1 MREEHRTIK
10 KDCSLNHSWFTLGDS
25 YLLWELSFP
34 TYITGEA
41 EVQNVWSG
49 QEPGSGAQLPGFES
63 PPDDP
68 GSLHCTVWISSS
80 VKQGRCED
88 ECVDIFAARW
98 QWGVMSTVWVL
109 ALLTRMFFEV
119 PSDSQFFISA
129 SSDLLWPQIF
139 RERPIFILFYNMKV
153 TANILFKENKRYFS
167 GFSLQ

>member
-1 MREEHRTIK
+1 MREEHWTIK

-41 EVQNVWSG
+41 EVHSVWCVEWSRAQVRSPATWVRIPTRWPWVTSLYCVNFLLSKTEALWEWMCG
-49 QEPGSGAQLPGFES
+49 YPCSKVAVRCNEYCVRVSFAYKDVLWGSFWLS
-63 PPDDP
+63 
-68 GSLHCTVWISSS
+68 
-80 VKQGRCED
+80 
-88 ECVDIFAARW
+88 IFH
-98 QWGVMSTVWVL
+98 
-109 ALLTRMFFEV
+109 FCF
-119 PSDSQFFISA
+119 
-129 SSDLLWPQIF
+129 LWPQIF